1 MLKITYI
8 LWNLCKKTFERISIN
23 KRGVAVKIPLGKKI
37 DHKNVAGW
45 EKKK

>member
-1 MLKITYI
+1 MRKVYI
-8 LWNLCKKTFERISIN
+8 WNFIKKMVERFSIRKN
-23 KRGVAVKIPLGKKI
+23 GIAVKIPLGKKI